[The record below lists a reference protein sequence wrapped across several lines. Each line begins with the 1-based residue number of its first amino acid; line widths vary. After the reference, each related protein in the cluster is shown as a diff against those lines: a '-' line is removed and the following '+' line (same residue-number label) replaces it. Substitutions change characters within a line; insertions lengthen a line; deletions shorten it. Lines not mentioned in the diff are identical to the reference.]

1 MTAPLFL
8 VPPGTLGQPGAPG
21 QDDAS
26 DVDQVTEGAGTGV
39 PGTVHL
45 DGVPGSFHLDG
56 PEGRHAADVQRLQV
70 GEEVL
75 LSDGEGRLATCT
87 VTAAHRG
94 ALDLEVVSVS
104 TLPEPEPRLVLVQ
117 ALAKG
122 DRDLMAVE
130 SATELDVDEIVPWQ
144 ADRSI
149 VRWRAERGDKAH
161 RKWQQTVLS
170 ASKQSRRARVPVVAE
185 LATRHTLTA
194 RVTGAALALVL
205 HEESTEPLGD
215 VTLPDAGEVLLVV
228 GPEGGISPEELAAL
242 TDAGARPVRL
252 GRTVL
257 RTSTAGPA
265 ALAVLHA
272 RGRWR

>member
-8 VPPGTLGQPGAPG
+8 VPPGSLGLPESQST
-21 QDDAS
+21 D
-26 DVDQVTEGAGTGV
+26 AGTGT
-39 PGTVHL
+39 GTDAAAPRTV
-45 DGVPGSFHLDG
+45 HLDG
-56 PEGRHAADVQRLQV
+56 PEGRHAADVQRLQP

-75 LSDGEGRLATCT
+75 LSDGEGRLARCT
-87 VTAAHRG
+87 VSAVHRG
-94 ALDLEVVSVS
+94 ALDLEVASV
-104 TLPEPEPRLVLVQ
+104 TALPEPAPRLVLVQ

-130 SATELDVDEIVPWQ
+130 SATELDVDEVVPWQ

-161 RKWQQTVLS
+161 RKWEQTVLT
-170 ASKQSRRARVPVVAE
+170 ASKQSRRARVPSVAP

-194 RVTGAALALVL
+194 RVAGAALALVL
-205 HEESTEPLGD
+205 HEEADEPLGD
-215 VTLPDAGEVLLVV
+215 VALPEAGEVLLVV
-228 GPEGGISPEELAAL
+228 GPEGGISPEELDAF
-242 TDAGARPVRL
+242 TEAGARPVRL
-252 GRTVL
+252 GSTVL

-265 ALAVLHA
+265 ALAVLHS